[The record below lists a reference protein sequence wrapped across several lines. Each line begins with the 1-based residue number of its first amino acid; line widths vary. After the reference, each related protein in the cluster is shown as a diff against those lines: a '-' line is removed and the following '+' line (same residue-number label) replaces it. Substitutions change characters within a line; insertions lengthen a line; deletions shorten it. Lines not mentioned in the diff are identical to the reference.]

1 MLDLLDSILAFSAI
15 ILGVSLLILVIVQG
29 ITGFLNL
36 RGMALADGLSE
47 LFLQAKF
54 SGEDAKRL
62 ASKILTHPLIS
73 DSIVSRVTLLSRW
86 VHASAIRKDELLR
99 LLAQAEEFGILP
111 DDVKSTLE
119 EKKAA
124 LEKAVSVVGD
134 WFDGQMDRVSQVF
147 AFKARIVTIVVSFFV
162 AFYLHLDAGNLLERA
177 FTDSE
182 ARAKLVASVTH
193 LEERAKEL
201 GVDQAGAAPRPAPS
215 APPTDDGAKQSPVV
229 AAGNEP
235 KPPPELKKTLDDIRE
250 IQAELGSSA
259 IDVVPKFEGKLDLKN
274 GFHVPGD
281 YYPGHQK
288 DAWRHLLGILAA
300 GALLSLGAPFWFN
313 LLRQLTNLRSVL
325 ATKEEAERKGK
336 AQG

>member
-1 MLDLLDSILAFSAI
+1 
-15 ILGVSLLILVIVQG
+15 
-29 ITGFLNL
+29 
-36 RGMALADGLSE
+36 
-47 LFLQAKF
+47 
-54 SGEDAKRL
+54 
-62 ASKILTHPLIS
+62 LIS
-73 DSIVSRVTLLSRW
+73 DSIVSRVGLLARW

-99 LLAQAEEFGILP
+99 LLAQAEEFGLLP
-111 DDVKSTLE
+111 DDVKSTLQ

-124 LEKAVSVVGD
+124 LEKAASVVGD

-147 AFKARIVTIVVSFFV
+147 AFKARIVTIVISFFV
-162 AFYLHLDAGNLLERA
+162 AFYLHLDAGVLLERA

-201 GVDQAGAAPRPAPS
+201 GVDQAG
-215 APPTDDGAKQSPVV
+215 
-229 AAGNEP
+229 NEP

-250 IQAELGSSA
+250 IQAELGGSA

-288 DAWRHLLGILAA
+288 DALRHLLGILAA

-325 ATKEEAERKGK
+325 ATKEEAERKSK